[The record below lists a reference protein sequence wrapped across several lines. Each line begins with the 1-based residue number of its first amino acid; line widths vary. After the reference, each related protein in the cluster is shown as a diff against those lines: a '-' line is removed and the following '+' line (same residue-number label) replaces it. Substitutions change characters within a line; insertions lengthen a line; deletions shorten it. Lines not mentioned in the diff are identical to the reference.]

1 MWSANPSQLWQM
13 RQTWIGLSTKR
24 RCELKKIM
32 ALTLSM
38 LIFSS
43 SWSSSAVVTP
53 QIQDLQVISTTSQT
67 PAEVR
72 VNFATTAAA
81 GWTLTIRNICTKTV
95 AATRSGTTTSAKQVA
110 VKIAAE
116 NFVVGAYE
124 VTGALANAPTATQ
137 KTEFSVG
144 ISGGSSQVVSV
155 CESASRLVVDES
167 VKSQSRASIQLS
179 KGRFLESPI
188 AVLVGSDSQIGTTA
202 IAAVFANRASAPL
215 LISPSAGPSKAVF
228 AELSRLNVSK
238 VVLIG
243 NESELDRSF
252 ATKLRQVGLQS
263 SRRNATTLS
272 QLAEVTYRKA
282 WKQSQVTPVYV
293 NLNGPEK
300 FILQAVSYAN
310 ANDFL
315 VFDISKQT
323 SKTVFKLNSQQNLSG
338 GLLIADKITIP
349 DSPLLESA
357 GISRIAGNTSVT
369 TLALATA
376 SRAPVSIMLTGA
388 AIKPTVA
395 EVVATSVG
403 DALIAVPASGLTAAQ
418 KAWLKDSMAITQVTS
433 AATSTVLSD
442 SLLVRT
448 ARFMNNRQPVSELP
462 EVPLPEFPAAVA
474 PPTFA
479 FSGAGLGHG
488 IGMSQW
494 GAYQMATEG
503 KSTSEILL
511 SYYTNSEVQQRFSA
525 ADIWVSLFNRISRV
539 SLRVKPVTSGAVTLD
554 IQASRIVDGVEVKSS
569 VTLTQ
574 NDTVTVAYLANKSQL
589 RFTFTGNPDLSLP
602 DSDSAKINWSGTRF
616 ANSENQIPGLIQIVG
631 PSEAFTATS
640 SSTAGRWYRFGQMQ
654 LKAAAE
660 SSSLGAGVQVS
671 NRVRFNDEYLYG
683 LGEVPS
689 SWPTAALEA
698 QVIAARS
705 YAYYDLFKKTELK
718 PDGTPATNSRST
730 SCDCHIV
737 SDIRAQNYVGWSK
750 IAEGSV
756 GARWKAAVDA
766 TIPNET
772 DGLVVVHQ
780 NKVAQTFYSAANG
793 GATQNNEDVWGGT
806 PLGYLRSVPDPG
818 SILAYDVVGR
828 WSPRVR
834 SQATLA
840 AAFGLSNVAT
850 IDFSNRLVSGASKNV
865 TATSTTGQ
873 TATITADQF
882 RLRVKSDTGSALGS
896 NWFHRSEVILD
907 SRLRQAATSMFS
919 DRMLEQTLLPAT
931 MTNTAV
937 VTEIANLSDP
947 GIFAAAASFAGIN
960 GFAFLPVNDSDEIVR
975 VRKFLTDRGITS
987 VVAVGEVSTGLL
999 AGLRSA
1005 NFPVTEYKAAS
1016 ADAVAT
1022 QLASA
1027 SGLPAGSGVV
1037 FANPENPA
1045 SLPMAVSLS
1054 VRTKR
1059 PLLLAN
1065 TSGISPTTALWLG
1078 SKTIGKSLIAANV
1091 TSIPDSVAA
1100 GLTEVERLDLSN
1112 LAAANRRTLWLG
1124 SGAIRQVIVTSEQSD
1139 YQLAVIAAS
1148 TGAPLIYP
1156 TNGNI
1161 GYVTN
1166 WLRRQ
1171 PLVST
1176 VINAGAV
1183 AEFVRTVRQL

>member
-1 MWSANPSQLWQM
+1 M
-13 RQTWIGLSTKR
+13 
-24 RCELKKIM
+24 RCELKKII
-32 ALTLSM
+32 ALTLGL
-38 LIFSS
+38 LIFGSS
-43 SWSSSAVVTP
+43 LPGAAVVTP
-53 QIQDLQVISTTSQT
+53 QIQDLQVLSTTTQT
-67 PAEVR
+67 PSEVR
-72 VNFATTAAA
+72 VNFSTTAAA
-81 GWTLTIRNICTKTV
+81 GWTLTVRNVCAETV
-95 AATRSGTTTSAKQVA
+95 AATRSGTTQSAKQVV

-116 NFVVGAYE
+116 IFVPGAYE
-124 VTGALANAPTATQ
+124 VTVALANAPTATR
-137 KTEFSVG
+137 KAEFSVG
-144 ISGGSSQVVSV
+144 ISGGLSRIVSV
-155 CESASRLVVDES
+155 CESASRLVLDES
-167 VKSQSRASIQLS
+167 EKSQSRASIQLS
-179 KGRFLESPI
+179 KSKFAESPI
-188 AVLVGSDSQIGTTA
+188 AVLVGSDSQIGTAA
-202 IAAVFANRASAPL
+202 IAAVFANRAAAPL
-215 LISPSAGPSKAVF
+215 LISPSAGPSKTVL
-228 AELSRLNVSK
+228 AELKRLNVSNI
-238 VVLIG
+238 VLIG
-243 NESELDRSF
+243 NDTELSSSF
-252 ATKLRQVGLQS
+252 ATKLRKAGLQS
-263 SRRNATTLS
+263 SRRTASSLS
-272 QLAEVTYRKA
+272 QLAEVAYRKA
-282 WKQSQVTPVYV
+282 WKLSQTTPVYV

-310 ANDFL
+310 ANDLL
-315 VFDISKQT
+315 VFDVSRQT
-323 SKTVFKLNSQQNLSG
+323 AQSVFKLSLQQNLPG
-338 GLLIADKITIP
+338 GLLIADKSTIP
-349 DSPLLESA
+349 DSTMLQSA
-357 GISRIAGNTSVT
+357 GVSRISGNTPVT

-376 SRAPVSIMLTGA
+376 SSAPVSIMLTGA
-388 AIKPTVA
+388 SINPTLA
-395 EVVATSVG
+395 EVVMTSVG
-403 DALIAVPASGLTAAQ
+403 DVLIAVPETGLTAAQ
-418 KAWLKDSMAITQVTS
+418 KAWLSDSMAITQVTS
-433 AATSTVLSD
+433 AATANVLSD
-442 SLLVRT
+442 PLLVRT
-448 ARFMNNRQPVSELP
+448 ARYMNNRQPVSDLP

-494 GAYQMATEG
+494 GAFQMATEG
-503 KSTSEILL
+503 KSASEILL

-525 ADIWVSLFNRISRV
+525 ADIWVSLFNRIPRV
-539 SLRVKPVTSGAVTLD
+539 SLRVKPVTSGAVTME
-554 IQASRIVDGVEVKSS
+554 IQATRVVDGAEVKSS
-569 VTLTQ
+569 VTLTK
-574 NDTVTVAYLANKSQL
+574 NDTVSVSYLANKSQL
-589 RFTFTGNPDLSLP
+589 RFTFSGNPDLALP
-602 DSDSAKINWSGTRF
+602 DSDSARINWSGTRF
-616 ANSENQIPGLIQIVG
+616 ANSENQTPGLIQIVG
-631 PSEAFTATS
+631 PGEAFTTTS
-640 SSTAGRWYRFGQMQ
+640 NSTAGRWYRFGQMQ
-654 LKAAAE
+654 LKAAAA

-698 QVIAARS
+698 QVVAARS
-705 YAYYDLFKKTELK
+705 YAYYDIFKKTELK

-730 SCDCHIV
+730 SCDCHIL

-766 TIPNET
+766 TIPNEV

-818 SILAYDVVGR
+818 SIAAYDVVGR
-828 WSPRVR
+828 WSPRIR

-840 AAFGLSNVAT
+840 TAFGLSNVAT
-850 IDFSNRLVSGASKNV
+850 IDFSNRLVSGASRNV

-882 RLRVKSDTGSALGS
+882 RLRVKSETGSALGS
-896 NWFHRSEVILD
+896 NWFHRSEVLLD
-907 SRLRQAATSMFS
+907 SRLRQAATAMFA
-919 DRMLEQTLLPAT
+919 DRMLEQTLVPAT
-931 MTNTAV
+931 TAKTAV
-937 VTEIANLSDP
+937 VVQTANLSDP
-947 GIFAAAASFAGIN
+947 GTFAAAASFAGIK
-960 GFAFLPVNDSDEIVR
+960 GFAFLPVNDSDETAR
-975 VRKFLTDRGITS
+975 VRSFLNDRGITS
-987 VVAVGEVSTGLL
+987 VIAVGDIATGLL

-1005 NFPVTEYKAAS
+1005 DFPVTEYKAAS

-1027 SGLPAGSGVV
+1027 AGLPADSGVV

-1059 PLLLAN
+1059 PLLLASA
-1065 TSGISPTTALWLG
+1065 SGISPTTALWLN
-1078 SKTIGKSLIAANV
+1078 SRTIGKSLIAANV

-1100 GLTEVERLDLSN
+1100 GLSEVERLDLSN
-1112 LAAANRRTLWLG
+1112 LAAANRRSLWLG
-1124 SGAIRQVIVTSEQSD
+1124 SGPIRQVVVTSEQSD

-1156 TNGNI
+1156 ANGNI

-1176 VINAGAV
+1176 VINAGGV
-1183 AEFVRTVRQL
+1183 AEFVRTIRQL